1 MTTTQPMSFQPIEH
15 APAEKRVTL
24 HHVSW
29 DAYQTILEAL
39 GEQRS
44 AHLTYYKGTLEIMTP
59 LEAHESGSSLI
70 GQFITILTEELN
82 LNLKTLA
89 STTLK
94 RLDLKNGAEP
104 DQCYYIANEPLV
116 RGKTVDLSV
125 DPPPDLIVEVDIT
138 HTDINKNALYA
149 EMGVPE
155 FWRYD
160 GQQLTIYELRDG
172 KYEEVETSPI
182 FPKVPKERLYEFLK
196 ECTQQGETQAKRNLR
211 EWVKNM
217 QERYYDCNQP

>member
-1 MTTTQPMSFQPIEH
+1 MTTTQPISSQSIEH
-15 APAEKRVTL
+15 PAEKRVTL

-44 AHLTYYKGTLEIMTP
+44 ALLTYYKGTLEIMTP

-82 LNLKTLA
+82 FNLKTLA
-89 STTLK
+89 STTLN
-94 RLDLKNGAEP
+94 RLDLRSGAEP

-116 RGKTVDLSV
+116 RGKTVDLAT

-138 HTDINKNALYA
+138 HTDINKNLLYA
-149 EMGVPE
+149 EMGIPE
-155 FWRYD
+155 FWRYN
-160 GQQLTIYELRDG
+160 GQQLKIYELHDG
-172 KYEEVETSPI
+172 QYQEVETSPT
-182 FPKVPKERLYEFLK
+182 FPNIPKEWLYKFLN
-196 ECTQQGETQAKRNLR
+196 ECAQQGETQAKRNLR
-211 EWVKNM
+211 EWIKNR
-217 QERYYDCNQP
+217 Q

>member
-1 MTTTQPMSFQPIEH
+1 MTTTQPISSQSIEH
-15 APAEKRVTL
+15 PAEKRVTL

-44 AHLTYYKGTLEIMTP
+44 ALLTYYKGTLEIMTP

-82 LNLKTLA
+82 FNLKTLA
-89 STTLK
+89 STTLN
-94 RLDLKNGAEP
+94 RLDLRSGAEP

-116 RGKTVDLSV
+116 RGKTVDLAT

-138 HTDINKNALYA
+138 HTDINKNLLYA
-149 EMGVPE
+149 EMGIPE
-155 FWRYD
+155 VWRYN
-160 GQQLTIYELRDG
+160 GQQLKIYELHDG
-172 KYEEVETSPI
+172 QYQEVETSPT
-182 FPKVPKERLYEFLK
+182 FPNIPKEWLYKFLD
-196 ECTQQGETQAKRNLR
+196 ECAQQGETQAKRNLR
-211 EWVKNM
+211 EWIKNR
-217 QERYYDCNQP
+217 Q